1 MARYV
6 FFSFH
11 HGGDSKRIGVVR
23 NHHITK
29 DDYQEAGYIDSADWE
44 KIKLQGKDATKKW
57 INTQLNGTSVTV
69 VLIGAQT
76 SEREWVNYE
85 IEESFNRGNALLGVY
100 IHNIKGLD
108 QVTTPKG
115 KNPFE
120 NFIIDASGKTLG
132 SIVPTYDWVNND
144 GYNNFSEWVES
155 AYKNWQKPANSILK
169 SIAQSSTP
177 QLTVL
182 PQTPR
187 VLTRDEGEQFI
198 EDFGIKT
205 NLTHTVGLDCEVKQ
219 DGFRPFFLKGSGTP
233 LKKKRSLEF
242 FINSCNV
249 PRPYT
254 VKWKVKNTGTEASSL
269 KALRGEITDDAGSGK
284 KKENTLYTGTHY
296 VECYVVKDG
305 YCVAK
310 ERINVPISS
319 Y

>member
-23 NHHITK
+23 NHNITK

-44 KIKLQGKDATKKW
+44 KIKLQGKDSVKKW

-69 VLIGAQT
+69 VLIGAKT

-85 IEESFNRGNALLGVY
+85 IQESFNRGNALLGVY

-115 KNPFE
+115 ENPFDNFSIDE
-120 NFIIDASGKTLG
+120 NGKPLS
-132 SIVPTYDWVNND
+132 SIVSTYDWVNND

-155 AYKNWQKPANSILK
+155 AYKNWQKPENSVLK
-169 SIAQSSTP
+169 SITKISTVNTNLETP
-177 QLTVL
+177 QTKILS
-182 PQTPR
+182 
-187 VLTRDEGEQFI
+187 RDQGEQFI
-198 EDFGIKT
+198 DDLGIKT
-205 NLTHTVGLDCEVKQ
+205 NLTYTVGLDCEVKQ
-219 DGFRPFFLKGSGTP
+219 DGFRPFFLKSSSNP

-242 FINSCNV
+242 FINSCTV
-249 PRPYT
+249 PKPYSI
-254 VKWKVKNTGTEASSL
+254 KWKVKNTGSEASSL
-269 KALRGEITDDAGSGK
+269 SALRGEITDDAGFER

-296 VECYVVKDG
+296 VECYVIKDNQ
-305 YCVAK
+305 CVAK
-310 ERINVPISS
+310 DKINVPISS